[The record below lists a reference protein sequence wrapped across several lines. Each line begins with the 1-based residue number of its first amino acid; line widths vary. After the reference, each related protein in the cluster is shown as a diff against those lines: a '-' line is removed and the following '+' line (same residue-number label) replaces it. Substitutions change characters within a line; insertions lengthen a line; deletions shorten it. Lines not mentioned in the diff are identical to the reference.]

1 MRYINIM
8 NNLFKKFLEFAI
20 GNGIVLILGFFSTF
34 IIGRTIDPTQNG
46 KASMFITY
54 TSLIVLV
61 LTMGIDQAYIRF
73 YNDETYEGKKV
84 LLRKSIK
91 IPILMTLIFGS
102 IIILFYKIVS
112 NIMIDET
119 SLFLIILLVI
129 NSLFTIIWNFAM
141 INVRMKQ
148 KGKAYS
154 LLNAA
159 NKGIYIILII
169 IFYYIFKGNYITL
182 ILATVISNIIM
193 VILAVFYEKEDWIK
207 KIKLNHM
214 NTNMKELVSYG
225 VPFIF
230 SMAIIWVFQSIDRIF
245 IKTFSDFEQVG
256 LYSGAMNIVSLL
268 TAVQGVFTT
277 FWTPVAYERFSK
289 EPNDTEFFTNI
300 NQIVS
305 IVMILL
311 SIGLIASKDILIM
324 ILGKKYDGAQYIF
337 PFLVLMPIMY
347 TISET
352 TVLGINF
359 KKKTKYHIYIAVI
372 SATSNVIGNFILV
385 PIYGAK
391 GAAIS
396 TGLSYVVFFLSRTY
410 FAKRF
415 YKIKLYMWRF
425 LICITSVYIFAIYS
439 SIYKFNYVIL
449 CLSIFNIILVIVM
462 YKDIIFSLLN
472 ILKKHKNEV

>member
-1 MRYINIM
+1 M
-8 NNLFKKFLEFAI
+8 NSLFKKFLEFAI
-20 GNGIVLILGFFSTF
+20 GNGIVLVLGFFSTF

-73 YNDETYEGKKV
+73 YNEETDEGKRV

-91 IPILMTLIFGS
+91 IPILMTFIFGV
-102 IIILFYKIVS
+102 IITLFYKIIS
-112 NIMIDET
+112 NIMVDET
-119 SLFLIILLVI
+119 SLFLVVLMII

-154 LLNAA
+154 FLNAA
-159 NKGIYIILII
+159 NKGIYILLII
-169 IFYYIFKGNYITL
+169 IFYYVFKGNYITL
-182 ILATVISNIIM
+182 VLATVFSNIMM
-193 VILAVFYEKEDWIK
+193 VIVAVFYEKEDWFK
-207 KIKLNHM
+207 KVKYNHM
-214 NTNMKELVSYG
+214 NTTMKELVIYG

-245 IKTFSDFEQVG
+245 IKIFSDFEQVG

-277 FWTPVAYERFSK
+277 FWTPVAYEKFSK
-289 EPNDTEFFTNI
+289 NPEDTEFFTNI

-305 IVMILL
+305 IVMIIL
-311 SIGLIASKDILIM
+311 SIGLIATKDILIM
-324 ILGKKYDGAQYIF
+324 ILGEKYDGAQYIF
-337 PFLVLMPIMY
+337 PFLILMPIMY

-359 KKKTKYHIYIAVI
+359 KKKTKYHIYIAII
-372 SATSNVIGNFILV
+372 SALSNIIGNFILV

-396 TGLSYVVFFLSRTY
+396 TGLSYVVFFLARTY
-410 FAKRF
+410 FAKRL
-415 YKIKLYMWRF
+415 YEIKLYMGRF
-425 LICITSVYIFAIYS
+425 LICIASVYLLAIYS
-439 SIYKFNYVIL
+439 SVYKFNYIIL
-449 CLSIFNIILVIVM
+449 FLSIFNIILVIVM
-462 YKDIIFSLLN
+462 YRNIIFSLLKL
-472 ILKKHKNEV
+472 LKKNKNQV